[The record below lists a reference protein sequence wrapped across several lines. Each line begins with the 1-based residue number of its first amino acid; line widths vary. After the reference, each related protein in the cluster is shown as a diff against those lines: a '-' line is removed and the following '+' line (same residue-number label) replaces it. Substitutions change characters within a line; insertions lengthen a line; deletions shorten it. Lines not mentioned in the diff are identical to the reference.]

1 MEPLYKCVWMTA
13 GVLTF
18 RLCDRGYDCDR
29 CLVNQ
34 ALCEGRSFAEGMA
47 SATVGA
53 RRLVANSP
61 EAAFHLSRHGFYD
74 RNHTWVRVGN
84 GGAVRVGLDDLGR
97 RLLGRVVRVILPEP
111 GSFVHEGEVAWA
123 FMGEAGEVK
132 MLSNV
137 TGRVLSRNEE
147 LIAHPELM
155 RGDARKEVW
164 LARLRPARL
173 RTNLERLLYGR
184 RAAAWMHEQV
194 AEVRDRLLE
203 QHAVGA
209 GMAADGGL
217 LDPAVFTGL
226 EVSQRRS
233 LVEAFL
239 LDTGTSRKGR

>member
-34 ALCEGRSFAEGMA
+34 ALREGKS
-47 SATVGA
+47 SAGSSAVTATGLQRLGA
-53 RRLVANSP
+53 TGP

-74 RNHTWVRVGN
+74 RNHTWARVGN
-84 GGAVRVGLDDLGR
+84 SGAVRLGLDDFGR

-111 GSFVHEGEVAWA
+111 GRVVHEGEHAWT
-123 FMGEAGEVK
+123 FVGEAGEVK
-132 MLSNV
+132 IASPV
-137 TGRVLSRNEE
+137 AGRVLSRNEA
-147 LIAHPELM
+147 LIARPELM

-164 LARLRPARL
+164 LVRVRPARL
-173 RTNLERLLYGR
+173 RKDLERLLYGR
-184 RAAAWMHEQV
+184 RAVAWLHEQV

-203 QHAVGA
+203 EHAIGA
-209 GMAADGGL
+209 GMAPDGGV
-217 LDPAVFTGL
+217 LDPALFPEL

-239 LDTGTSRKGR
+239 LDGGAGRKVR